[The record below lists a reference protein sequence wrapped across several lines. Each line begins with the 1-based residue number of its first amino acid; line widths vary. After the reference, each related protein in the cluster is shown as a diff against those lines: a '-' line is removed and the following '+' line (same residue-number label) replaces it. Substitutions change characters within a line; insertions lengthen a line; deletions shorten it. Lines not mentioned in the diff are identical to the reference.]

1 MNTTIDISR
10 FIPEEKSVIDRLYRD
25 TSCNFIG
32 GLEDLLKLPVKSD
45 YVGDIY
51 RFDILGVN
59 QEKK

>member
-45 YVGDIY
+45 
-51 RFDILGVN
+51 ILGVN